1 MRNVHGA
8 PIRVSII
15 DDDQALVHGL
25 SQIINGADGFAC
37 LSTFGSVEL
46 AARAIHKSPPD
57 VLLLDIELPG
67 MNGDQAVQLFRNLCP
82 QTEILMFT
90 VFADRKQVLESI
102 CNGASGYLLK
112 STSPEVLLEG
122 IRSARS
128 GGSPI
133 SPEIAR
139 QIVNAFQNVS
149 KRRMTRHIEVLG
161 TQEIR
166 LLTLLAEG
174 YSYTSASAQMNI
186 SVNTVRNYVR
196 SAYEKLHVHSKSEA
210 VGKALREGLI
220 R

>member
-1 MRNVHGA
+1 MCA
-8 PIRVSII
+8 
-15 DDDQALVHGL
+15 A
-25 SQIINGADGFAC
+25 
-37 LSTFGSVEL
+37 TFGSVEE
-46 AARAIHKSPPD
+46 AIPMLRKDPPD

-67 MNGDQAVQLFRNLCP
+67 IQGDEAVRLIQNVCQR
-82 QTEILMFT
+82 TEILMLT
-90 VFADRKQVLESI
+90 VFADRRRIFESI

-112 STSPEVLLEG
+112 STPPETLLEG

-139 QIVNAFQNVS
+139 QIVDVFQH
-149 KRRMTRHIEVLG
+149 KRVRAEISGADAMG

-174 YSYTSASAQMNI
+174 YSYLSAASKMNI

-210 VGKALREGLI
+210 VSKAFREGLI
-220 R
+220 S

>member
-1 MRNVHGA
+1 MRDRA
-8 PIRVSII
+8 IRVSII
-15 DDDQALVHGL
+15 DDDRVLVEGL
-25 SQIINGADGFAC
+25 SQIIGAADGFVCA
-37 LSTFGSVEL
+37 STFESIEEAVPIL
-46 AARAIHKSPPD
+46 RKDPPD

-67 MNGDQAVQLFRNLCP
+67 MHGDEGVRLLRNVC
-82 QTEILMFT
+82 QRTEILMFS
-90 VFADRKQVLESI
+90 VFADRRRIFESI

-112 STSPEVLLEG
+112 STPPEALLDG

-139 QIVNAFQNVS
+139 QVVDVFQHSGVRAEIS
-149 KRRMTRHIEVLG
+149 GLEDLG
-161 TQEIR
+161 VQEIR

-174 YSYTSASAQMNI
+174 YSYLSAAAKMSI

-196 SAYEKLHVHSKSEA
+196 SAYDKLQVHSKSEA
-210 VGKALREGLI
+210 VSKALREGLI

>member
-1 MRNVHGA
+1 MREKA
-8 PIRVSII
+8 IRVSII
-15 DDDQALVHGL
+15 DDDQVLVDGL
-25 SQIINGADGFAC
+25 SQIIGQADGFICAT
-37 LSTFGSVEL
+37 SFGSIEE
-46 AARAIHKSPPD
+46 AIPVLRKDPPD

-67 MNGDQAVQLFRNLCP
+67 MHGDEAVRLLRNVC
-82 QTEILMFT
+82 QRTEILMLT
-90 VFADRKQVLESI
+90 VFADRSRIFESI

-112 STSPEVLLEG
+112 STPPETLLEG

-139 QIVNAFQNVS
+139 QIVDVFQH
-149 KRRMTRHIEVLG
+149 RRVQAQTPESDILG

-174 YSYTSASAQMNI
+174 YSYLSAAAKMNI

-196 SAYEKLHVHSKSEA
+196 TAYEKLQVHSKSEA
-210 VGKALREGLI
+210 VSKAIREGLI